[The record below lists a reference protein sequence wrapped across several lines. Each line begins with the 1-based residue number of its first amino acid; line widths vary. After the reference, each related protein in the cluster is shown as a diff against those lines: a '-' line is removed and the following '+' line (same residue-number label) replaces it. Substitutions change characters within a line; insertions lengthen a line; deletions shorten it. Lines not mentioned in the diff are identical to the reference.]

1 MKVSFASQDRKIF
14 IELPIVPNDIT
25 WGTGMN
31 NQTFET
37 IQHGEII
44 LPGTRQLIA
53 FSLSSFFPNNQTKA
67 KYYKFAKS
75 RRNYNSE
82 VLVWHFEKWRNSRVP
97 IRCVITS
104 KNGRSL
110 LNILVLIEHF
120 ERGMDRVSDVP
131 YKIDV
136 KEYRG

>member
-14 IELPIVPNDIT
+14 VELPIIPDDIT

-37 IQHGEII
+37 IQHGEIN

-53 FSLSSFFPNNQTKA
+53 FSLSSFFPNNETKA
-67 KYYKFAKS
+67 KYYKFARS
-75 RRNYNSE
+75 RYSSE
-82 VLVWHFEKWRNSRVP
+82 GLVWQFEKWRDSRVP

-104 KNGRSL
+104 KAGRSL

-120 ERGMDRVSDVP
+120 ERGMDQVSDVP
-131 YKIDV
+131 YKLDV

>member
-14 IELPIVPNDIT
+14 VQLPIVPEDLT
-25 WGTGMN
+25 WGNGMS

-37 IQHGEII
+37 IQHGEIN
-44 LPGTRQLIA
+44 LPGTKKLIA
-53 FSLSSFFPNNQTKA
+53 FTIDSFFPNNSTKA

-75 RRNYNSE
+75 YYDSE
-82 VLVWHFEKWRNSRVP
+82 GLVYQFSKWRDSRVP

-104 KNGRSL
+104 KAGRTL
-110 LNILVLIEHF
+110 LNILVLIENF

-131 YKIDV
+131 YKLEV

>member
-14 IELPIVPNDIT
+14 VQLPIIPNDIT

-37 IQHGEII
+37 IQHGEIN

-53 FSLSSFFPNNQTKA
+53 FTLSSFFPTNETKA

-75 RRNYNSE
+75 RYDSE
-82 VLVWHFEKWRNSRVP
+82 GLAWQFEKWRDSRVP

-104 KNGRSL
+104 KAGRSL
-110 LNILVLIEHF
+110 LNILVLIENF

-131 YKIDV
+131 YKLDV

>member
-14 IELPIVPNDIT
+14 IEVPIIPDDIT

-37 IQHGEII
+37 IQHGEIN

-53 FSLSSFFPNNQTKA
+53 FSLSSFFPNNESKA
-67 KYYKFAKS
+67 KYYKFTKS
-75 RRNYNSE
+75 KYSSE
-82 VLVWHFEKWRNSRVP
+82 GLVWQFEKWRDSRVP

-104 KNGRSL
+104 KAGRSL
-110 LNILVLIEHF
+110 LNILVLIEGF
-120 ERGMDRVSDVP
+120 ERGMDQVSDVP
-131 YKIDV
+131 YKLDV

>member
-14 IELPIVPNDIT
+14 IELPIIPEDIT
-25 WGTGMN
+25 WGNGMN

-37 IQHGEII
+37 IAHGEIN
-44 LPGTRQLIA
+44 LSGTRQLIA
-53 FSLSSFFPNNQTKA
+53 FSLSSFFPNNETKA
-67 KYYKFAKS
+67 KYYKFTKS
-75 RRNYNSE
+75 KYSAE
-82 VLVWHFEKWRNSRVP
+82 GLVWQFQKWRDDRVP

-104 KNGRSL
+104 KSGRSL
-110 LNILVLIEHF
+110 LNILMLIEGF

-131 YKIDV
+131 YKLDV